1 MYALRL
7 IEELPG
13 RRFRLE
19 LEGVAMMRQLFLTI
33 IRNDVSG
40 AVAAFGGLIGYPAD

>member
-19 LEGVAMMRQLFLTI
+19 LEGVAMARQLFLTI
-33 IRNDVSG
+33 MRYDVSG
-40 AVAAFGGLIGYPAD
+40 SVSAFGGLIGYPAD